1 MVNTCF
7 RVLNQP
13 GQLSSVAS
21 DVLQR
26 AACQALSE
34 MIREIFS
41 QLPSLPPTLGT
52 DLVRGEGVE
61 GTLTPLASTRAEEV
75 MARTQSYQAECNGR
89 GGSYIP
95 SPFHGLAFQFLVPL
109 CRFPR

>member
-13 GQLSSVAS
+13 GQVSSVAS

-41 QLPSLPPTLGT
+41 QLPSLLPTNGT
-52 DLVRGEGVE
+52 DDLPRGEGAE
-61 GTLTPLASTRAEEV
+61 GTLTPLASTRADEV
-75 MARTQSYQAECNGR
+75 MTQT
-89 GGSYIP
+89 
-95 SPFHGLAFQFLVPL
+95 
-109 CRFPR
+109 